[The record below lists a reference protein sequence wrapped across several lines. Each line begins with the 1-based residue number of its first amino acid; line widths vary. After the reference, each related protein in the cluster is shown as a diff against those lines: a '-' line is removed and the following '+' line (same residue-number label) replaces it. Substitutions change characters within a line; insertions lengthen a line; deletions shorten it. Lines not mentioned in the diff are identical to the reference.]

1 MAQSKSASQGDQTL
15 RQPEQIRFRQPGSP
29 RGANPRRPKAAPRPI
44 RREVGGTVCLLVG
57 LLSCIGYF
65 TVDAWFIRFFC
76 GFIKGL
82 VGWGFYI
89 FPPALILA
97 GITLLFHRGRPVAL
111 RVTFALLL
119 PLLLGAFAHLIFADA
134 VYQELGDGLVRG
146 LYETGMELQSGGFL
160 AGLLAVLLRS
170 AVSIYGGAAPPGAAV
185 CALCPSGGEPHP
197 RGRYG
202 ITFTTVRPA
211 RPTNPWT
218 RNPSRSRSTGA
229 GSAPASPRWSPSRRT
244 TWSWSPP
251 LCPNPPDGAG
261 PSTSRWTTRR
271 RTRPTSGPVSS
282 TPRPG
287 FARRTVSGH
296 PGCGPQRTGGSRGTW
311 RPPRRPASPCGPI
324 PKGTAPK
331 PAARSH
337 RYPAGRQGGGGGGA
351 SLAGGGR
358 QHCRRSRRKR

>member
-1 MAQSKSASQGDQTL
+1 M
-15 RQPEQIRFRQPGSP
+15 
-29 RGANPRRPKAAPRPI
+29 
-44 RREVGGTVCLLVG
+44 GGTVCLLVG

-170 AVSIYGGAAPPGAAV
+170 AVSIYGALPLLALLFALFALLAVNLTPPEDMGSLSQPSAPPG
-185 CALCPSGGEPHP
+185 LRTPGPG
-197 RGRYG
+197 
-202 ITFTTVRPA
+202 
-211 RPTNPWT
+211 T
-218 RNPSRSRSTGA
+218 RAGA
-229 GSAPASPRWSPSRRT
+229 GAPGQEARPASPRWSPSRRT

-287 FARRTVSGH
+287 FARRTSIWA
-296 PGCGPQRTGGSRGTW
+296 PRL
-311 RPPRRPASPCGPI
+311 RPPKNRR
-324 PKGTAPK
+324 
-331 PAARSH
+331 
-337 RYPAGRQGGGGGGA
+337 Q
-351 SLAGGGR
+351 
-358 QHCRRSRRKR
+358 